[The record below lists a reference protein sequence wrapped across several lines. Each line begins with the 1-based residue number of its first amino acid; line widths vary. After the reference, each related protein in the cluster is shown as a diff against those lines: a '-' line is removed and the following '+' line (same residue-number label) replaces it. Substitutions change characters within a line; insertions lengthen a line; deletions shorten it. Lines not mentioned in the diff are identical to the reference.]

1 MNSKINIP
9 VDIVKVVKKIR
20 QLNEERTDNRDS
32 I

>member
-20 QLNEERTDNRDS
+20 QLNEERTDNRDT